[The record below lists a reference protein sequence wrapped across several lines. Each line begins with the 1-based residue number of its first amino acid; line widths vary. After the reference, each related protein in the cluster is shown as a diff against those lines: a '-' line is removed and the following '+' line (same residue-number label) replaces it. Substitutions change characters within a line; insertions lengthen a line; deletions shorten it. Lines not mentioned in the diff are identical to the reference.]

1 LGGSSPPGLRGSRAP
16 GGGLCSPSPAQHN
29 RFEKIA
35 AKRFAAKLPRHF
47 SRIRGD
53 VGAAR
58 CRRWST
64 PLGTAQSTR
73 SPCAPSGRGGR
84 APGRWSWLSCRLA
97 GCRHFPPSEPC
108 LVGVCAASLCSGQ
121 RLLTRDLLPT
131 RADPTVYGA
140 RCSRGRVEPGHRR
153 RQEDGRRLGWRGG
166 LGPDVRRR
174 RKFLR
179 PPRTRRFSRWCVCAR
194 RTPSADTAGLI
205 SVLPQLQ

>member
-1 LGGSSPPGLRGSRAP
+1 MVRRPGRRETLGRLGGSSPPGLRGSRAP

-131 RADPTVYGA
+131 RADPTVYSACGPRGA
-140 RCSRGRVEPGHRR
+140 LPPRVRTCREKLTSEESAFSHTFGRFNEQRR
-153 RQEDGRRLGWRGG
+153 REDEEGWI
-166 LGPDVRRR
+166 
-174 RKFLR
+174 
-179 PPRTRRFSRWCVCAR
+179 C
-194 RTPSADTAGLI
+194 GLI
-205 SVLPQLQ
+205 ILTQG